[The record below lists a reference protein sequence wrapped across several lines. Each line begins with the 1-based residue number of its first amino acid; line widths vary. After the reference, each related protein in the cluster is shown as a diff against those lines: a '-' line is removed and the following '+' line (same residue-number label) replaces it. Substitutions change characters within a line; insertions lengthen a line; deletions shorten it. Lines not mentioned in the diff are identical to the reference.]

1 MALIL
6 LRHTTPKIA
15 SGICYGRTD
24 LDVADT
30 FLVEAERA
38 YNALPKLDHIVTSPL
53 TRCRRLANYA
63 SERLQLPVEVDNRVR
78 EMDFGSWEGQ
88 AWSAIPRRELDQWAS
103 DFYHARPHGGES
115 VAMLRKR
122 TLEALMRWNRPDST
136 GLMVTHAGVIRAALA
151 GGETAGDF
159 QTNIDFGAFVSI
171 SSLEGAP
178 NE

>member
-15 SGICYGRTD
+15 AGICYGRTD

-53 TRCRRLANYA
+53 TRCRRLANYV
-63 SERLQLPVEVDNRVR
+63 SERLRLPLEVDHRVR

-88 AWSAIPRRELDQWAS
+88 AWSAIPRHELDKWAS

-115 VAMLRKR
+115 VAMLHKR
-122 TLEALMRWNRPDST
+122 TMEALTCWNQADRI
-136 GLMVTHAGVIRAALA
+136 GLMVTHAGGIRAALSR
-151 GGETAGDF
+151 GETAGDF
-159 QTNIDFGAFVSI
+159 QTNVDFGAFVSI
-171 SSLEGAP
+171 SSPEGAP